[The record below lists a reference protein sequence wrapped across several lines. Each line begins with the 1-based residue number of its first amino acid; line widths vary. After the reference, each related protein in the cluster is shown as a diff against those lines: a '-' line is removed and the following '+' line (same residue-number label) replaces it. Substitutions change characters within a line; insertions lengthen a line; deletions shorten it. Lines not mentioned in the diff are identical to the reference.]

1 MNVIMK
7 ILKIQATGL
16 KLFEKNFE
24 IDFYAKQR
32 VSADK
37 NEMLTHIASNIYIN
51 NVISLV
57 GINASGKTT
66 TLKVISF
73 VMQMLQNKPINTI
86 DCNDVLDGLEKHEEV
101 CFTIYFISDD
111 NKLTKLYTAIKP
123 QHKKNEMKTQYI
135 IVKEKI
141 WKKSLS
147 TVRSKKDLF
156 NFSNAE
162 LTTERNQEDL
172 FLLDDVS
179 IIVAFNKQQN
189 KTLFV
194 MDLID
199 WTNFNGLRI
208 IGRFPIEL
216 VRFLDPSIEYLKCTE
231 LEEKEGQIEIRLKFY
246 NKKEIIVYSPLDICS
261 YLSSGTIKGL
271 NIFMTAILTLKEGGY
286 IIVDELENHFNKE
299 IVSTLI
305 KFFMDNEIN
314 KAGAVL
320 VFSTHY
326 IELLDI
332 FDRNDNIS
340 VIKNRG
346 GITIENL
353 SDLLTRNDVKK
364 SELFQSG
371 YLEQTT
377 PSYDSYINLK
387 KALVKVT
394 EAGEV

>member
-1 MNVIMK
+1 MTMK
-7 ILKIQATGL
+7 ILKIQAAGL
-16 KLFEKNFE
+16 KLFGEKFE

-32 VSADK
+32 VNADK
-37 NEMLTHIASNIYIN
+37 NEMLTNITSNIYIN
-51 NVISLV
+51 NVISLI

-86 DCNDVLDGLEKHEEV
+86 DCNDVLEGLEDQEEV

-111 NKLTKLYTAIKP
+111 KKLTKLFTAIKP
-123 QHKKNEMKTQYI
+123 QHKKNELKTQYI
-135 IVKEKI
+135 IVREKI
-141 WKKSLS
+141 WIKALS
-147 TVRSKKDLF
+147 SVRSKKDLF
-156 NFSNAE
+156 DFSN
-162 LTTERNQEDL
+162 TQVTNERKQEDL

-179 IIVAFNKQQN
+179 IIVALNKKQN

-216 VRFLDPSIEYLKCTE
+216 VQFLDPSIEYLKCTE

-246 NKKEIIVYSPLDICS
+246 NKKEIIVYSPLDICN

-271 NIFMTAILTLKEGGY
+271 NIFMTAILTLQEGGY

-314 KAGAVL
+314 TAGAVL
-320 VFSTHY
+320 IFSTHY

-340 VIKNRG
+340 VIKNKG

-353 SDLLTRNDVKK
+353 SDLLTRSDVKK

-371 YLEQTT
+371 YLEYTT

-394 EAGEV
+394 AAGEV